1 MKLYQTVPIKQLD
14 HHVGVPVPY
23 LIRPLLIQ
31 IRRFVNFDLVT
42 SPRNID
48 QRRLFE
54 NIRWWTMFL
63 HPYKA
68 KIVQHVLRVHRH
80 PSLASPSALGQALKL
95 LCQRL
100 YKLLNTTT
108 ASIVNGTSKISS
120 LSRDQVRFHTP
131 RVVWAINCLCRSS
144 GHHILPVLVSPWIP
158 RSDHNRF
165 QTLQSSAKEIACK
178 YTESL
183 QEPAPTHTKK
193 RVCRRCY
200 ATKQNR

>member
-1 MKLYQTVPIKQLD
+1 
-14 HHVGVPVPY
+14 
-23 LIRPLLIQ
+23 
-31 IRRFVNFDLVT
+31 
-42 SPRNID
+42 
-48 QRRLFE
+48 
-54 NIRWWTMFL
+54 MFL

-68 KIVQHVLRVHRH
+68 KIVQHFLRVHRH
-80 PSLASPSALGQALKL
+80 PSLASPSALGQVLKL

-200 ATKQNR
+200 ATKQNRQYALEPWYMQRNIPRWDWGKWSDPQEHLFLSEGQLLGPLSYL